1 MTDVRNVAVISSVV
15 DEQANVVVTC
25 LVGVVVVEL
34 IDVSIISI
42 LRVCV
47 SYSPRPK
54 DESGH

>member
-15 DEQANVVVTC
+15 DEQANVVVAC
-25 LVGVVVVEL
+25 LIGVVVVEL
-34 IDVSIISI
+34 IDVSKISI
-42 LRVCV
+42 LGVCM